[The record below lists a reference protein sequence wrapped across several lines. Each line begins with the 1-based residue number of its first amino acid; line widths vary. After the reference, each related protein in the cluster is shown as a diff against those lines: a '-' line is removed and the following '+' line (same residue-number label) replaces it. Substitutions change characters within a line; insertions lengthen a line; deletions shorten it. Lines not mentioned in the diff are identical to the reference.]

1 MFTAK
6 RCRGCRQAGRQAA
19 ERKPNGRPVSH
30 MQAGQ
35 PHHAGRHGK
44 KPKPDPDPR
53 PTDPPPPN
61 AKSLSPEAPASWSRY
76 VTPTL
81 LPSDSYIWVLNLKD
95 MAQKIKVH
103 GKSADMSG
111 LRVVG
116 GRLINDSP
124 TAMAPVTQAAI
135 MRKERMRQEKID
147 MMATAYHRAEMQH
160 EMMEMMNGKYKDM
173 D

>member
-1 MFTAK
+1 M
-6 RCRGCRQAGRQAA
+6 QAGRQAGA
-19 ERKPNGRPVSH
+19 ERKPNGGPDSS

-35 PHHAGRHGK
+35 PTYAGHHGK

-61 AKSLSPEAPASWSRY
+61 AKSLSPEAPTSWSRY

-95 MAQKIKVH
+95 MKTPKYPK
-103 GKSADMSG
+103 GEKNADLSG
-111 LRVVG
+111 LRMVG
-116 GRLINDSP
+116 GMMVNDRPDSI
-124 TAMAPVTQAAI
+124 APITQAAI
-135 MRKERMRQEKID
+135 MRKERIRQENIN
-147 MMATAYHRAEMQH
+147 MMAEAYHRAEMQH